1 MTDTAASQKFK
12 AQGDTAY
19 RQSQFAQAADLYLQA
34 IQADGTNPVLF
45 TNRAMALLK
54 LERFADAAHSC
65 SQALAIDSTSVKALW
80 RRGTAYYSLGQF
92 AKAQHD
98 FNCGLAL
105 EPTNTALLTELEK
118 TKKALESAAASKA
131 QLPRSGRGIAAPIA
145 SSAPQPMSV
154 PQSPQDFERAW
165 REHASVPARLYEY
178 LKMVPIVR
186 LPSLFRASLESAHI
200 ADITNALEHGYQT
213 HKDFDLVFKVL
224 SALPS
229 IDRFSLALLFTDDK
243 VKERIHHLL
252 KQLATEMDV
261 DAALLTNKYS

>member
-1 MTDTAASQKFK
+1 MTDTVASQKFK

-19 RQSQFAQAADLYLQA
+19 RQSRFAQAADFYLQA

-45 TNRAMALLK
+45 TNRAMAQLK
-54 LERFADAAHSC
+54 LGQFTDAANSC

-92 AKAQHD
+92 SKAHHD
-98 FNCGLAL
+98 FTCGLAL
-105 EPTNTALLTELEK
+105 EPTNAVLSTELEK

-131 QLPRSGRGIAAPIA
+131 QLPRSGSGITTPIA
-145 SSAPQPMSV
+145 GSTPQPMSV

-165 REHASVPARLYEY
+165 REHASVPARLYKY
-178 LKMVPIVR
+178 LKMVPVAR
-186 LPSLFRASLESAHI
+186 LPSLFRASLESTHI

-224 SALPS
+224 STLPS

-252 KQLATEMDV
+252 KQLTTVHGV
-261 DAALLTNKYS
+261 DAASLTNEYR